1 MTSVSVFPVI
11 RQARFQPK
19 RTAMKYV
26 YHACVAQDA
35 ERAAELLADAEAAID
50 VTLRDEGVPGADRR
64 AALADY
70 RRDLAAMIRANG
82 GDLPDRA
89 AR

>member
-1 MTSVSVFPVI
+1 MTNVHVFPII

-19 RTAMKYV
+19 RTAMKTV
-26 YHACVAQDA
+26 YYSAVANEPD
-35 ERAAELLADAEAAID
+35 RATALLSEAEAAIEA
-50 VTLRDEGVPGADRR
+50 TLRREGVPAAERR
-64 AALADY
+64 AALAAY
-70 RRDLAAMIRANG
+70 RADLAAIIRANG